1 MMIKIRNRARW
12 ACRLGAALLVMLV
25 AASFPGSESHAQDL
39 KTGKL
44 RVAIL
49 FDIHNFDPQQFSGVN
64 FPLIKNF
71 YDSLIEYTPTGDPIP
86 SLATSWT
93 IAPDRRSVKV
103 TLRKDVVFHSGA
115 AMDANA
121 IAATFKKAA
130 DPLKGRNVYATMSI
144 VNDWI
149 VNDPSTITVN
159 FKNPVPDRQI
169 TDLLQFTS
177 VIDPSAIDTVEG
189 RPAGTGAY
197 AFAERM
203 LSQRIRMVANPRY
216 WRPGQPVASEITLL
230 VFSDNEAAAAALQS
244 GAVDMIYGVN
254 SRYAARLRGA
264 GYQLIQ
270 GPGQLVQVFRIN
282 STRGPFR
289 NEKFRQ
295 AFNYLMDR
303 ESMLRVGYSGLGE
316 VTALPWVSASPAY
329 DKTYNAT
336 YAYNLDKAKELINA
350 SGLSQAEMSDWKFV
364 VDGGD
369 QDVIAISQI
378 VQGSLAKLGIN
389 VAFDIRQGSDLIEV
403 TNNGNFGGIFRGVG
417 NVQKFPTRLATNS
430 IYRTSRNAILG
441 DPHPHPAYVEAM
453 NRVDRTLG
461 AGAEVKAANDNLNKA
476 LVEAAFGIPTTT
488 YDIGIVI
495 ASMSLGGFTLDIDN
509 MLVGRTIGFR

>member
-1 MMIKIRNRARW
+1 MMIRILYRAGS
-12 ACRLGAALLVMLV
+12 ACRLGAKLLAMI
-25 AASFPGSESHAQDL
+25 AAVSFLCGDGHAQDL

-71 YDSLIEYTPTGDPIP
+71 YDSLIEYTPTGDAVP

-93 IAPDRRSVKV
+93 IAPDNRSVTV
-103 TLRKDVVFHSGA
+103 TLRKDVVFHGSA
-115 AMDANA
+115 AMDAHA
-121 IAATFKKAA
+121 VAATYKKAA
-130 DPLKGRNVYATMSI
+130 DPLKGKNVYATMSI
-144 VNDWI
+144 VRDWI
-149 VNDPSTITVN
+149 VNDPSTITIN

-177 VIDPSAIDTVEG
+177 VIDPSAIDTVETK
-189 RPAGTGAY
+189 PAGTGAY
-197 AFAERM
+197 TFAERM
-203 LSQRIRMVANPRY
+203 LSQRVRMVANPQY
-216 WRPGQPVASEITLL
+216 WRTGQPVASEITLL

-244 GAVDMIYGVN
+244 GTVDMIYGIN
-254 SRYAARLRGA
+254 ARYAARLRSA

-270 GPGQLVQVFRIN
+270 GPGQLIQVFRIN
-282 STRGPFR
+282 TTRGPFR

-316 VTALPWVSASPAY
+316 VTALPWAAASPAY
-329 DKTYNAT
+329 DKSYNTT
-336 YAYNLDKAKELINA
+336 YAFNLDKAKELLKA
-350 SGLSQAEMSDWKFV
+350 SGLSQAEMNDWKFV

-378 VQGSLAKLGIN
+378 VQSTLAKVGIT

-403 TNNGNFGGIFRGVG
+403 TNNGNFGGIFRGIG

-441 DPHPHPAYVEAM
+441 EPHPHPAYVEAM
-453 NRVDRTLG
+453 NRVDATLG
-461 AGAEVKAANDNLNKA
+461 TGAEVKAAYDNLNKA

-488 YDIGIVI
+488 YDIGMII
-495 ASMSLGGFTLDIDN
+495 ASKSLGGFTLDIDN